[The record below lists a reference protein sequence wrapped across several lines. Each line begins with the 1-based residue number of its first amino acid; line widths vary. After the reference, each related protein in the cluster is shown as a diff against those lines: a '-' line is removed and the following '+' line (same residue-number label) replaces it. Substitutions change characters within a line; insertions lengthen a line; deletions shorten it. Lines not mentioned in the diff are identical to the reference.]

1 MDSTKKT
8 ENCMICGGEL
18 AYLTTAIPVTCVYCG
33 KTEPAYIHCPV
44 GHYVC
49 NDCHAS
55 DSIRIITQFCLSSN
69 STNPMEMAKII
80 MKHPTM
86 PMHGPEHH
94 AMIAAVLVTAYKNL
108 TGKVTD
114 EEIKE
119 AIRRGATV
127 PGGYC
132 GLYGTDAAA
141 IATGIAMST
150 ILKATPLTDHE
161 RRTANMMTSRALAA
175 IASNRGARCCKRSTF
190 TAIESANQYFKEV
203 LGVELEHIPVSKLKC
218 EHSFR
223 NKNCAKADCRFYAVK
238 VGSL

>member
-1 MDSTKKT
+1 MEEYNKKT
-8 ENCMICGGEL
+8 ENCMICGGDLE
-18 AYLTTAIPVTCVYCG
+18 YLTTTIPVTCTYCG
-33 KTEPAYIHCPV
+33 KAESASIHCPS

-49 NDCHAS
+49 NECHAS
-55 DSIRIITQFCLSSN
+55 DSIKVITQFCLSSD
-69 STNPMEMAKII
+69 SKNPMEMAKTI
-80 MKHPTM
+80 MKHPIM

-108 TGKVTD
+108 TGKATD

-161 RRTANMMTSRALAA
+161 RRTANIMTSRALAA

-218 EHSFR
+218 EHSHR
-223 NKNCAKADCRFYAVK
+223 NKQCAKADCRFYEVEM
-238 VGSL
+238 G

>member
-1 MDSTKKT
+1 MEEYNKKT
-8 ENCMICGGEL
+8 EGCMICRDEL
-18 AYLTTAIPVTCVYCG
+18 EYLTTAIPVICTYCG
-33 KTEPAYIHCPV
+33 KAESTNIHCLS

-49 NDCHAS
+49 NECHAS
-55 DSIRIITQFCLSSN
+55 DSIKIITRFCLSSG
-69 STNPMEMAKII
+69 SKNPMEMAKVI
-80 MKHPTM
+80 MRHPTI

-119 AIRRGATV
+119 AIRRGSTV

-141 IATGIAMST
+141 IATGIAMSI
-150 ILKATPLTDHE
+150 ILKATPLTDNE
-161 RRTANMMTSRALAA
+161 RRTANMMTSRALVA
-175 IASNRGARCCKRSTF
+175 IASNRGVRCCKRSTF

-203 LGVELEHIPVSKLKC
+203 LGVELEHIPISKLKC
-218 EHSFR
+218 EHSSR
-223 NKNCAKADCRFYAVK
+223 NKQCSMVDCRFYTENI
-238 VGSL
+238 L